1 MAKASLVK
9 KVDFE
14 HLAVVGKLRR
24 SEKAPHSQGL
34 HKQRCHYSLT
44 IWYTMGLTCD
54 KEFITKLQDILTK
67 AT

>member
-1 MAKASLVK
+1 MSLVHEEIIRARMAKASLVK

-44 IWYTMGLTCD
+44 I
-54 KEFITKLQDILTK
+54 
-67 AT
+67 